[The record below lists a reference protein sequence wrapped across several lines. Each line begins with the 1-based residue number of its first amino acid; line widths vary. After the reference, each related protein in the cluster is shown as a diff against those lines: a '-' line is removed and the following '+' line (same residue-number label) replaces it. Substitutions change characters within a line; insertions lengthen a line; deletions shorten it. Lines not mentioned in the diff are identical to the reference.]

1 MTHQTPIQQNQDI
14 DRASDEL
21 LTKRELAAKLKVS
34 VRTLDDWMRRGRI
47 VYLKIGKTVRYRY
60 SDVLEKL
67 STLRVN

>member
-1 MTHQTPIQQNQDI
+1 MLQSQPTYAI
-14 DRASDEL
+14 DRASDGL
-21 LTKRELAAKLKVS
+21 LTKRELAKKLKVS

-47 VYLKIGKTVRYRY
+47 AYLKIGKTVRYRY